1 MSNER
6 KRGLLVVVSGPS
18 GAGKGTVLAH
28 AIRNYPNLQYS
39 VSVTTREPRPGE
51 VDGVNYYFV
60 TKDRFK
66 EMLAGG
72 ELLEHQQVY
81 GNFYGTPKQKV
92 LDKLEEG
99 YDVVLEID
107 VKGALDIKNKFP
119 QAVMIFLT
127 PVNRSTIEERLR
139 GRDTETEEQLKVR
152 IESAIDEIK
161 QAVFYDYIVVNE
173 DAEKGAEDIINIIKA
188 QKCSVDNNKKFID
201 NLIYGGN
208 DL

>member
-6 KRGLLVVVSGPS
+6 KKGLLVVVSGPS

-66 EMLAGG
+66 DMLAGG

-99 YDVVLEID
+99 FDVVLEID

>member
-6 KRGLLVVVSGPS
+6 KKGLLVVVSGPS

-81 GNFYGTPKQKV
+81 GNYYGTPKQKV

-99 YDVVLEID
+99 FDVVLEID

>member
-28 AIRNYPNLQYS
+28 AIRNYSNLQYS

-81 GNFYGTPKQKV
+81 GNYYGTPKQKV

-99 YDVVLEID
+99 FDVVLEID

>member
-6 KRGLLVVVSGPS
+6 KKGLLVVVSGPS

-92 LDKLEEG
+92 LEKLEEG
-99 YDVVLEID
+99 FDVVLEID
-107 VKGALDIKNKFP
+107 VKGTLDIKNKFP

>member
-6 KRGLLVVVSGPS
+6 KKGLLVVVSGPS

>member
-6 KRGLLVVVSGPS
+6 KKGLLVVVSGPS

-51 VDGVNYYFV
+51 IDGVNYYFV

-99 YDVVLEID
+99 FDVVLEID

-173 DAEKGAEDIINIIKA
+173 DAEKGAEDIINIIKD